1 MSVSE
6 DLRQQITAKLNL
18 SMGKLSSSF
27 MEVSD
32 ELKSN
37 DSNNH
42 ILKKFE
48 NLFKILMMTSQEL
61 STEMNNLL
69 EKYTDLQKAN
79 NQLSEEKRRMEVLY
93 SSGIL
98 FSSET
103 EMRTLMET
111 AIETI
116 VKELK
121 ADAGFIVLT
130 NEFGQVNSVFAQNMD
145 PDSNPDALEMS
156 NTVITNTIKSI
167 QPLQVDDTKSDGELS
182 KKSSI
187 LKLGISAVLCI
198 PLVHHKRVFG
208 AAYLDRRNREN
219 PFIHQ
224 DLTFFI
230 SFARQVV
237 RGLEISME
245 ISSLEKQLLTES
257 INRFEDLR
265 KEFKCESII
274 GSSKKLFDVLK
285 LAAKIAPTDASV
297 LILGE
302 NGTGKD
308 LIARAIHQNSKR
320 KDKSFVTIDCGSIP
334 PDLLESEL
342 FGYESGAFTGATKS
356 KPGKLEAAEGGTLF
370 FDEIGEMNINL
381 QAKLLR
387 VLQTREIE
395 RLGSVQT
402 KKIDVRVISATNRN
416 LADLVSKGLF
426 REDLYYR
433 LKVIEIVIP
442 NLRDRKEDIID
453 LVEKFLEKHAQGD
466 RKLSISEAALEVLEA
481 YSWPG
486 NVRELENVILRCA
499 VLAKNSLIDVS
510 DLPQEIID
518 KKSDEPTIKLGKTL
532 TDAETEFRR
541 MYILK
546 TLRQTSSKT
555 EAAQLLGINRT
566 HFYKLLSQLSI
577 DL

>member
-1 MSVSE
+1 
-6 DLRQQITAKLNL
+6 
-18 SMGKLSSSF
+18 

-42 ILKKFE
+42 ILKEFE